1 MTTMTAGIDSNYR
14 RSRKTLRSFGHV
26 ALMLLS
32 ILLPQTLLA
41 QFNPLNPQ
49 QARTQSIIKPV
60 YFASLELLQRGRYK
74 QAIKGFQQ
82 AGRQHKPAGA

>member
-1 MTTMTAGIDSNYR
+1 MTTMTAGIDSNYP

-82 AGRQHKPAGA
+82 AG